1 MNVKDIM
8 SMSVQTCVPQD
19 SLAAA
24 ARLLWEHDCGC
35 LPVVDGDKRPK
46 AMITDRDICMAA
58 YTRGQ
63 PLAALRVA
71 DSMSTSVA
79 TCRQEDDL
87 GTAARRMA
95 KQQVRRLPVVDADGR
110 LVGLLSLN
118 DLVGASGESSA
129 ARIADPAAAEAL
141 RVLVAVCRRRAK
153 VPAVTERTIPILSP
167 SPSPAA
173 KPQTSQVA
181 SGI

>member
-19 SLAAA
+19 SLEAA

-35 LPVVDGDKRPK
+35 LPVVDSDKRPK

-63 PLAALRVA
+63 PLAGLRVA
-71 DSMSTSVA
+71 DSMSTSIA

-87 GTAARRMA
+87 GAVARKMA
-95 KQQVRRLPVVDADGR
+95 KQQVRRLPVVDADGK
-110 LVGLLSLN
+110 LVGLVSLN
-118 DLVGASGESSA
+118 DLAGASGENA
-129 ARIADPAAAEAL
+129 TARIADPAAAEAL
-141 RVLVAVCRRRAK
+141 RVLTAVCRRRAK
-153 VPAVTERTIPILSP
+153 VPVVAERTMSIP
-167 SPSPAA
+167 SPSP
-173 KPQTSQVA
+173 KPQASQVG